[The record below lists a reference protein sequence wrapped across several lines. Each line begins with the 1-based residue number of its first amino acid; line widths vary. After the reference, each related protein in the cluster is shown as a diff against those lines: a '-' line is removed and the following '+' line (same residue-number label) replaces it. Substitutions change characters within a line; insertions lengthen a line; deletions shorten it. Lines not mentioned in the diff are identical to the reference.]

1 MAKKNNE
8 PVSMIYVM
16 EGDTLKTVQEK
27 VRKYFKYVNEPLPP
41 EEEWHSFED
50 VVAEL
55 EETVRKGKQQKKKGN
70 PKHARKRHR
79 PL

>member
-27 VRKYFKYVNEPLPP
+27 VRKYFKYANEPLPP
-41 EEEWHSFED
+41 PEEWIPLKD
-50 VVAEL
+50 VIAEL
-55 EETVRKGKQQKKKGN
+55 EEVERKGGEKKKRK
-70 PKHARKRHR
+70 PKLARKRHR
-79 PL
+79 PV